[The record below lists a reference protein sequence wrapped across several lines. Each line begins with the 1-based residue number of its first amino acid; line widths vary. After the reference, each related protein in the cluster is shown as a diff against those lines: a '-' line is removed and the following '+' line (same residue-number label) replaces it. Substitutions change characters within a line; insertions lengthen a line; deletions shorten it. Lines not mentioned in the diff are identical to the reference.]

1 MSDPGGEYLKLL
13 IIGGTMFVGR
23 HLVEAALAQGH
34 EVTLFNR
41 GQHNPDLFPEVEKLR
56 GNRDSE
62 LDALKGRTWDVVVD
76 TCGYVPRIVRQSA
89 ELLAD
94 SVGLYVFISTIS
106 VYSDYSQ
113 VGMDENAPLGTLEDP
128 TVEEVTGPNYGPLKV
143 LCEQAV
149 EEALPGRAL
158 IIRPGFIIG
167 PHDPSDRFTYWPYRV
182 SQGGTMLA
190 PNPPSQPMQFIDAR
204 DLAEWTLHLAKKKVT
219 GIYNATGPDAPVKL
233 ETLLDESKAVTGA
246 DTEFV
251 WADEAFLVEE
261 KAPFPLWIPTGGNPE
276 LVALMQVSVEKA
288 IADGLTFRSLAQTIQ
303 ETLDWA
309 KSRPSDYQWRTGLT
323 PEREQELLQKWDE
336 EKVTQ
341 G

>member
-1 MSDPGGEYLKLL
+1 MFDPGGEHLKLL

-23 HLVEAALAQGH
+23 HLVDAALAQGH

-56 GNRDSE
+56 GNRDGE
-62 LDALKGRTWDVVVD
+62 LDPLKGRSWDAVID

-94 SVGLYVFISTIS
+94 HVGQYVFISTIS

-113 VGMDENAPLGTLEDP
+113 VGMDENAPLGTLEDSA
-128 TVEEVTGPNYGPLKV
+128 TEEITGQTYGPLKV

-149 EEALPGRAL
+149 EDALPGRSL
-158 IIRPGFIIG
+158 IIRPGFIVG

-182 SQGGTMLA
+182 AQGGPMLA

-204 DLAEWTLHLAKKKVT
+204 DLAEWTVRLVENKTT
-219 GIYNATGPDAPVKL
+219 GIYNATGPNTPVAL
-233 ETLLDESKAVTGA
+233 GVLLDESKAVSGA
-246 DTEFV
+246 DTKFV

-276 LVALMQVSVEKA
+276 LVALMQVSVAKA
-288 IADGLTFRSLAQTIQ
+288 VTDGLTFRPLSQTIQ

-309 KSRPSDYQWRTGLT
+309 KSRPADYEWRTGLT
-323 PEREQELLQKWDE
+323 PEREQELLQKW
-336 EKVTQ
+336 Q
-341 G
+341 GIE